1 MKSVV
6 YILDARF
13 GVPLLATNYGAPPC
27 TSGWFR
33 LTGASR
39 SAFRGTAS
47 ITEFEW
53 IPSFHGKW
61 ILSKGYTMREVGS
74 RQPRRHC
81 RIRTTLF
88 IVVGF
93 YKDTSHE
100 METLRLQHNC
110 CYCSAVCTFK
120 YPLRGKSIIRC
131 RLDFASWVQVTWPSD
146 RPNINI

>member
-1 MKSVV
+1 MRSVV
-6 YILDARF
+6 YILGARF

-61 ILSKGYTMREVGS
+61 ILSKGYTTREVVL
-74 RQPRRHC
+74 RQPRRRC

-88 IVVGF
+88 IVVCF
-93 YKDTSHE
+93 NTDTSQE
-100 METLRLQHNC
+100 METLRLQ
-110 CYCSAVCTFK
+110 
-120 YPLRGKSIIRC
+120 
-131 RLDFASWVQVTWPSD
+131 Q
-146 RPNINI
+146 